1 MTTVATKMAPNG
13 RITFPARIRAAVG
26 LEKGGDVVVEVV
38 DGELHVRG
46 VAQAVERARACATI
60 DTRQGP
66 RHGGG
71 LPGRAAARGR
81 TRTVTVVLDASALI
95 AALRDEPGRERV
107 DGLIGEAVMTTV
119 NLAEVVG
126 HFTRSGMASSDIAA
140 ALAAL
145 GVTVELIR

>member
-1 MTTVATKMAPNG
+1 M
-13 RITFPARIRAAVG
+13 
-26 LEKGGDVVVEVV
+26 
-38 DGELHVRG
+38 
-46 VAQAVERARACATI
+46 
-60 DTRQGP
+60 
-66 RHGGG
+66 
-71 LPGRAAARGR
+71 
-81 TRTVTVVLDASALI
+81 TVVLDASALI